1 MDPIT
6 AAIMLG
12 STALSSVGTI
22 MGGKAA
28 EKEAQLNAFGIETE
42 AVLGKAQA
50 LQQSQARMRDY
61 ELATSANIAAFAAS
75 GRDVGADRSVAAFLD
90 AQKETLGEDIKRGNN
105 QMRIDQLGS
114 RQSAA
119 AERTRGKNVKSASLI
134 QGVSTATSGLG
145 DYSSA
150 KQGKPQG

>member
-1 MDPIT
+1 MEPIT

-12 STALSSVGTI
+12 GTALSAVGTI

-42 AVLGKAQA
+42 AVLGRAEA
-50 LQQSQARMRDY
+50 LQRSQARMEDY

-75 GRDVGADRSVAAFLD
+75 GRDIGADRSVAAFLD
-90 AQKETLGEDIKRGNN
+90 AQKETLGRDIKRAND
-105 QMRIDQLGS
+105 QMQINRIGS
-114 RQSAA
+114 RQAAA

-134 QGVSTATSGLG
+134 QGVTQATSGLG
-145 DYSSA
+145 DYQAA
-150 KQGKPQG
+150 K